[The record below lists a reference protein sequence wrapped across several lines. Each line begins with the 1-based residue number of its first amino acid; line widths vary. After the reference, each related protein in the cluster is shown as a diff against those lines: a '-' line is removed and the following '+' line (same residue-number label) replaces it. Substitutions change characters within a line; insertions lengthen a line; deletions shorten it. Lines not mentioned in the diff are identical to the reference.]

1 MSTSHHHSSR
11 GDRRPWGAISA
22 MRLENKWS
30 VVKLAQERR
39 GRFSVLHL
47 KNVLAKLKALIQTQ
61 MPTFEET
68 MTRQRATSGPGL

>member
-1 MSTSHHHSSR
+1 M
-11 GDRRPWGAISA
+11 
-22 MRLENKWS
+22 
-30 VVKLAQERR
+30 
-39 GRFSVLHL
+39 LHL